1 MTSIDTLHILNKHP
15 GHPAFRS
22 CLSSLA
28 SGDALLLTENG
39 VLALA
44 DQELTLKGSV
54 FALIADV
61 QARAIST
68 AGTGASVIDYEEMVA
83 LTTRANRV
91 ISW

>member
-1 MTSIDTLHILNKHP
+1 MASIDTLHILNKRP

-39 VLALA
+39 VLALV
-44 DQELTLKGSV
+44 DQELTLEG
-54 FALIADV
+54 ALYALTADV

-68 AGTGASVIDYEEMVA
+68 AGTGASEIDYEEMVA
-83 LTTRANRV
+83 LTTQANRV
-91 ISW
+91 INW